1 MKVGDLVEV
10 KFWRDY
16 WCRGWRVYHI
26 HGGEALVERAAGY
39 RTDYNHL
46 LNDYTE
52 GIHKLSLKDM
62 RPETTT
68 KMLDEWGV
76 LDEDPLPPLPEEGSW
91 VMFQVPNHAA
101 KEWTVGLVMK
111 KNAKSISVWW
121 KDKMLSR
128 QRQHFIQMEAPA

>member
-10 KFWRDY
+10 KFWRSH

-26 HGGEALVERAAGY
+26 HGDEALVERVAGY
-39 RTDYNHL
+39 RTDYSHAL
-46 LNDYTE
+46 DEYVE
-52 GIHKLSLKDM
+52 GIHKRFLKDI
-62 RPETTT
+62 RPETTV
-68 KMLDEWGV
+68 KMLDEWGL

-91 VMFQVPNHAA
+91 VMFQVPNHVA

-121 KDKMLSR
+121 EGKMLSR
-128 QRQHFIQMEAPA
+128 QRQYFIQMEAPA

>member
-10 KFWRDY
+10 KWCFDY

-39 RTDYNHL
+39 RTDYSFT
-46 LNDYTE
+46 LNDYLE
-52 GIHKLSLKDM
+52 GIHKRFLKDI

-76 LDEDPLPPLPEEGSW
+76 LDEDPLPELPEEGSW
-91 VMFQVPNHAA
+91 VMFRVPNHVAS
-101 KEWTVGLVMK
+101 EWTVGLVMK

-128 QRQHFIQMEAPA
+128 QRQHFIEMEAPA